1 VETTNKTNKQDIIQ
15 EQLEATNGK
24 ARPGKGV
31 ESEATISALIEKVAA
46 YSPEPSEEMIA
57 RAYRVAHSSH
67 RGQHRK
73 SGESFVHHPLCT
85 ADLLADLRL
94 DPVTITAALL
104 HDVLEDT
111 EVGKAELEK
120 EFGSEVAD
128 MVDGVTKLKR
138 LPSGNLEEAQAES
151 LRKMIVAMSKD
162 VRVIIIKLA
171 DRLHNM
177 RTLEYLNRETQLKK
191 ATETLEIYAPLA
203 HRMGIY
209 SLKWEL
215 EDLSFATLH
224 PRRYEEIKRLVA
236 ARRGDRES
244 FITGVADELQVHL
257 GESGV
262 EAEVHGRVKHFYS
275 IYNKMV
281 RRNKE
286 FNEIYDLAGLRV
298 VVDSVRDCYG
308 ALGVIHSTWK
318 PIPGRFKDYIAMPK
332 FNMYQSLHTTVMSNE
347 GKLLEIQVRTREM
360 DVTAEYGIAAHW
372 MYKHGA
378 DDSEVGRLKWLKTM
392 LEWQHETT
400 DSGEFME
407 SLKGELIA
415 DEVFVFTPKGDVQ
428 SLPSGATPLD
438 FAYHVHTEI
447 GHRCVGAKVN
457 GRIVP
462 LDSELVSGDRVEII
476 TSKSSSGPS
485 RDWLSVVQSG
495 RARNKIR
502 QFFNKA
508 DREDNLASGREK
520 VGTYLKKRHA
530 PKVPHSAWKEA
541 AESAGFP
548 GADDMLAAVGAGAAS
563 AEGVANRLLDRVQPE
578 KSGKEE
584 SGAQPTENG
593 KRPGSG
599 GSGESP
605 ARTPLPLP
613 ESADGTD
620 EETGVRVVGSSG
632 ILTRLA
638 RCCSPMP
645 GDDIVGYVSLGRGV
659 VVHAAGC
666 TNARALGQRDPD
678 RFVEVEWVSGGGRL
692 FTVELQIE
700 ALDRMH
706 LLKDLTAT
714 ISDANVSI
722 MSARVDTVE
731 DRTALSRFAFK
742 AASLSH
748 VDVIL
753 RKVQSIPDVYDAY
766 RVSRDGTPL
775 EN

>member
-1 VETTNKTNKQDIIQ
+1 METAKSQNVTQGQPD
-15 EQLEATNGK
+15 AANGE
-24 ARPGKGV
+24 ARPGKDA
-31 ESEATISALIEKVAA
+31 ESEATISSLIQKVAS
-46 YSPEPSEEMIA
+46 YSPEPEEEMIA

-73 SGESFVHHPLCT
+73 SGESFVHHPLCA

-94 DPVTITAALL
+94 DPVTIAAALL

-111 EVGKAELEK
+111 EVTKAELE
-120 EFGSEVAD
+120 EQFGSEVVD

-177 RTLEYLNRETQLKK
+177 RTLDYLKRETQLKK

-203 HRMGIY
+203 HRLGIY

-215 EDLSFATLH
+215 EDLAFATLH
-224 PRRYEEIKRLVA
+224 PRRYDEIKRLVA

-244 FITGVADELQVHL
+244 FINGVAEEILGHL
-257 GESGV
+257 REAGV

-308 ALGVIHSTWK
+308 ALGVIHSAWK

-360 DVTAEYGIAAHW
+360 QVTAEYGIAAHW

-378 DDSEVGRLKWLKTM
+378 DDSEVDRLKWLKSM
-392 LEWQHETT
+392 LEWQKETT
-400 DSGEFME
+400 DSSEFME

-428 SLPSGATPLD
+428 SLPAGATPLD
-438 FAYHVHTEI
+438 FAYHVHTEV
-447 GHRCVGAKVN
+447 GHHCVGAKVN

-476 TSKSSSGPS
+476 TSKSSAGPS
-485 RDWLSVVQSG
+485 RDWLTVVQSG

-520 VGTYLKKRHA
+520 VQTYLKKRHA
-530 PKVPHSAWKEA
+530 PKISQGVWREA
-541 AESAGFP
+541 AESAGYP
-548 GADDMLAAVGAGAAS
+548 GPEDMLAAVGAGAAS
-563 AEGVANRLLDRVQPE
+563 AEGVANRLLER
-578 KSGKEE
+578 
-584 SGAQPTENG
+584 AQPDKDGTGEGPSENG
-593 KRPGSG
+593 KRPGSERTR
-599 GSGESP
+599 ESP

-613 ESADGTD
+613 DGADGADGTD

-638 RCCSPMP
+638 RCCSPMS

-678 RFVEVEWVSGGGRL
+678 RFVEVEWASGSGRL
-692 FTVELQIE
+692 FTVELQVE

-706 LLKDLTAT
+706 LLKDVTST

-722 MSARVDTVE
+722 MSARVDTIE

-748 VDVIL
+748 VDEIL
-753 RKVQSIPDVYDAY
+753 RKVRDIPDVYDAY

-775 EN
+775 EH

>member
-1 VETTNKTNKQDIIQ
+1 MVLDTANTQNLGQGVIEEEI
-15 EQLEATNGK
+15 EPLNGRS
-24 ARPGKGV
+24 RPGKDAG
-31 ESEATISALIEKVAA
+31 SEATISSLIAKVAS
-46 YSPEPSEEMIA
+46 YSPEPEEEMIA

-94 DPVTITAALL
+94 DPVTIAAALL

-111 EVGKAELEK
+111 EVTRAELER
-120 EFGSEVAD
+120 EFGGEVAD

-177 RTLEYLNRETQLKK
+177 RTLDYLNRETQLKK

-244 FITGVADELQVHL
+244 FIAGVADELQGHL
-257 GESGV
+257 RESGV

-298 VVDSVRDCYG
+298 VVDSLRDCYG
-308 ALGVIHSTWK
+308 ALGVIHSAWK

-360 DVTAEYGIAAHW
+360 EVTAEYGIAAHW
-372 MYKHGA
+372 MYKHGT
-378 DDSEVGRLKWLKTM
+378 DDSEVDRLKWLKSM
-392 LEWQHETT
+392 LEWQKETT
-400 DSGEFME
+400 DSNEFME

-447 GHRCVGAKVN
+447 GHHCVGAKVN

-462 LDSELVSGDRVEII
+462 LDSELVSGDRVEVI
-476 TSKSSSGPS
+476 TSKSSAGPS
-485 RDWLSVVQSG
+485 RDWLTVVQSG

-520 VGTYLKKRHA
+520 VQAYLKKRHA
-530 PKVPHSAWKEA
+530 PKVSQTVWQQAS
-541 AESAGFP
+541 ESAGYP
-548 GADDMLAAVGAGAAS
+548 GPEDMLAAVGAGAAS
-563 AEGVANRLLDRVQPE
+563 AEGVANRLLERVQPQ
-578 KSGKEE
+578 KTGAVEE
-584 SGAQPTENG
+584 PTENG
-593 KRPGSG
+593 KRPGSARG
-599 GSGESP
+599 GESP
-605 ARTPLPLP
+605 ARTPLPLQDGV
-613 ESADGTD
+613 DGTD

-678 RFVEVEWVSGGGRL
+678 RFVEVEWASGKGRL
-692 FTVELQIE
+692 FTVELQVE

-748 VDVIL
+748 VDEIL
-753 RKVQSIPDVYDAY
+753 RKVNSIPDVYDAY

-775 EN
+775 EH